1 MATDETSAAVE
12 LDDDDDPPI
21 KSGRFSV
28 LRVNTAFWVLIID
41 LLAVGLFGL
50 LSPDHVFLTPENMTN
65 IALDSAAITLI
76 AAGVAVLLGAGELDI
91 SIGANIILASVIGG
105 KVMFNAAGGSEENY
119 GVFTNLGWGIAI
131 GVIVTICCG
140 VIFGLINGLIVTKL
154 KVNSFITT
162 LGTLGIGTGV
172 ALVITGGGNVEG
184 IPTELQEAYGVR
196 TVFQVPLPFIV
207 SLVLIGFIWW
217 LVNKTRFGV
226 HSLAIGSS
234 REAARRA
241 GIKIE
246 RNVLIIFVLVGFLA
260 GVAAVLDLARF
271 TSTNVGGH
279 QTDAL
284 AAIAGAVI
292 GGTAL
297 FGGKASI
304 TGAFFGS
311 LLAVLLLTGLVIL
324 GFPPYFQSITIG
336 VVLIAAVF
344 SRARSWAIKNET

>member
-1 MATDETSAAVE
+1 MSSVQPTVE
-12 LDDDDDPPI
+12 IENEDDDAAPPQ
-21 KSGRFSV
+21 GRFSV
-28 LRVNTAFWVLIID
+28 LKSNTALWVFIID
-41 LLAVGLFGL
+41 IAIVLLFGL
-50 LSPDHVFLTPENMTN
+50 LSADHVFFNSQNLTN

-91 SIGANIILASVIGG
+91 SIGANIILSSVIGG
-105 KVMFNAAGGSEENY
+105 KVMFAAAGGSEENY
-119 GVFTNLGWGIAI
+119 GVFTDLPRGITL
-131 GVIVTICCG
+131 GVIATLVSAM
-140 VIFGLINGLIVTKL
+140 VFGLVNGLVVTKL

-162 LGTLGIGTGV
+162 LGTLGIGTGA
-172 ALVITGGGNVEG
+172 ALVITGGGNVQG
-184 IPTELQEAYGVR
+184 IPFEFQEGYGIATIVG
-196 TVFQVPLPFIV
+196 VPIPFIV
-207 SLVLIGFIWW
+207 SIVLIGFIWW
-217 LVNKTRFGV
+217 LVNKTKFGV

-241 GIKIE
+241 GIKID
-246 RNVLIIFVLVGFLA
+246 RNLLLIFVFVGLLA

-311 LLAVLLLTGLVIL
+311 LLAVILLTGLVIL

-344 SRARSWAIKNET
+344 IRARSWAIRNQT

>member
-1 MATDETSAAVE
+1 MSTSEPTIVEEVDEDEAPAQSRWSLWRA
-12 LDDDDDPPI
+12 
-21 KSGRFSV
+21 
-28 LRVNTAFWVLIID
+28 NTALWVLIID
-41 LLAVGLFGL
+41 VIVVLIFGI
-50 LSPDHVFLTPENMTN
+50 LSPDHVFFNSQNLTN

-91 SIGANIILASVIGG
+91 SIGANIILSSVVGG
-105 KVMFNAAGGSEENY
+105 KVMFAAAGGSEENF
-119 GVFTNLGWGIAI
+119 GVFTDLPRGITL
-131 GVIVTICCG
+131 GVIATLLCG
-140 VIFGLINGLIVTKL
+140 MAFGLVNGLIVTKL

-162 LGTLGIGTGV
+162 LGTLGIGTGI
-172 ALVITGGGNVEG
+172 ALTITGGGNVQG
-184 IPTELQEAYGVR
+184 IPFEFQEGYGIN
-196 TVFQVPLPFIV
+196 TFWGVPIPFII
-207 SLVLIGFIWW
+207 SIVLIAFIWW
-217 LVNKTRFGV
+217 LVNKTKFGI
-226 HSLAIGSS
+226 HGLAIGSS

-241 GIKIE
+241 GIKID
-246 RNVLIIFVLVGFLA
+246 RNVLIIFVLVGLLA

-279 QTDAL
+279 ETDAL

-311 LLAVLLLTGLVIL
+311 LLAVILLTGLVIL

-336 VVLIAAVF
+336 VVLIIAVF
-344 SRARSWAIKNET
+344 VRARSWALRNQT